1 MAKVGIFSGTFDP
14 VHVGHIGFAV
24 AAAREVQL
32 EKIILLPERQPR
44 SKAGVTPFADR
55 VAMLKLATQ
64 KQPFFEVV
72 EFDEQRFTID
82 TTLPKLQQ
90 RYDRDLS
97 LLIGSD
103 VAQIFADRWP
113 GLDKLLEQMG
123 LIIALRNGDS
133 ESEIKKLMSQIGAAR
148 FLCIASPK
156 EQAASSK
163 IRIGNAKTQL
173 DPNVQTY
180 IATKRLY
187 PLALG
192 TN

>member
-24 AAAREVQL
+24 AAAREAQL
-32 EKIILLPERQPR
+32 EKVILLPERQPR
-44 SKAGVTPFADR
+44 SKARVTPFADR
-55 VAMLKLATQ
+55 LAMLKLATQ
-64 KQPFFEVV
+64 NQPLLEVV
-72 EFDEQRFTID
+72 ELNDTQFTVNG
-82 TTLPKLQQ
+82 TLPKLQTT
-90 RYDRDLS
+90 YGRDLS

-103 VAQIFADRWP
+103 VTQTFADRWP
-113 GLDKLLEQMG
+113 GLDKLLKQME

-133 ESEIKKLMSQIGAAR
+133 ESEIKELLQQVGVAKYV
-148 FLCIASPK
+148 CVASPE

-163 IRIGNAKTQL
+163 IRTGNAKAQL

-180 IATKRLY
+180 ITTKRLY

>member
-1 MAKVGIFSGTFDP
+1 MARVGIFSGTFDP
-14 VHVGHIGFAV
+14 VHIGHIEFAI
-24 AAAREVQL
+24 AAAREAQL
-32 EKIILLPERQPR
+32 EKVILLPERHPR
-44 SKAGVTPFADR
+44 GKAGVTSFADR

-64 KQPFFEVV
+64 NQPMFEVT
-72 EFDEQRFTID
+72 ELDDERFTVD
-82 TTLPKLQQ
+82 TTLPKLQLK
-90 RYDRDLS
+90 YGRDLS

-103 VAQIFADRWP
+103 VARTFVDRWP
-113 GLDKLLEQMG
+113 GLDKLLQQME
-123 LIIALRNGDS
+123 LIIALRGTDS
-133 ESEIKKLMSQIGAAR
+133 ENQIKKVMSQIGAAR

-163 IRIGNAKTQL
+163 IRTGNAKTQL